1 MEETKRRRLTAREK
15 NKLFNMFDG
24 HCAYCGTKLKNMGA
38 MQADHKIP
46 PALGGADT
54 MENLFPACK
63 SCNHYKRTFDVEGF
77 RKYLSGIPRRLM
89 HNDMAFNAAVR
100 YGLIKPTGGEVAF
113 YFETV
118 EERQDDSERKRKTGD
133 Q

>member
-1 MEETKRRRLTAREK
+1 MGETKRRRLSAAERNRVFK
-15 NKLFNMFDG
+15 MFDG

-38 MQADHKIP
+38 MQADHKVP
-46 PALGGADT
+46 LALGGADT
-54 MENLFPACK
+54 MENLFPACR
-63 SCNHYKRTFDVEGF
+63 SCNHYKHMLDVDGF

-89 HNDMAFNAAVR
+89 RDSVAFGVAVR
-100 YGLIKPTGGEVAF
+100 YGIVKPMGDGVTF

-118 EERQDDSERKRKTGD
+118 EEGQHDSEREGKTGD

>member
-1 MEETKRRRLTAREK
+1 MEETKRRRMTAREK

-24 HCAYCGTKLKNMGA
+24 CCAYCGTKLKNMGA
-38 MQADHKIP
+38 MQADRKVP
-46 PALGGADT
+46 LALGEADT

-89 HNDMAFNAAVR
+89 CSNTAFNAAVR
-100 YGLIKPTGGEVAF
+100 YGLVKLTGDEVTF

-118 EERQDDSERKRKTGD
+118 EKRREKQDDSKKETV
-133 Q
+133 

>member
-1 MEETKRRRLTAREK
+1 MEEIKRRRLSAAER
-15 NKLFNMFDG
+15 NKVFKMFDG

-38 MQADHKIP
+38 MQADHRSP
-46 PALGGADT
+46 LALGGADT

-63 SCNHYKRTFDVEGF
+63 SCNHYKHTLEVEGF
-77 RKYLSGIPRRLM
+77 RKYLSGIPRRLVR
-89 HNDMAFNAAVR
+89 DDVAFNVAVR
-100 YGLIKPTGGEVAF
+100 YGLVKLTGDEVTF

-118 EERQDDSERKRKTGD
+118 EERRDDSERKRKTGD

>member
-1 MEETKRRRLTAREK
+1 MEETKRCRLTAREK
-15 NKLFNMFDG
+15 NKLFNMFG
-24 HCAYCGTKLKNMGA
+24 GRCAYCGTKLKNMGA
-38 MQADHKIP
+38 MQADHKVP

-54 MENLFPACK
+54 MENLLPACK

-77 RKYLSGIPRRLM
+77 RKYLSGIPRRLVR
-89 HNDMAFNAAVR
+89 DDVAFNAAVR
-100 YGLIKPTGGEVAF
+100 YGLVKFMSDRVTF

-118 EERQDDSERKRKTGD
+118 EEKQDDSEGKRRAGD